1 MCLHV
6 DLLYNWANEDEV
18 FVTDVPNKTYTIP
31 TDEGDKIK
39 PDLTYQQFFNESK
52 GFITK
57 FYKKK
62 YNDLAMRDMYCIKD
76 NKFADFLDG
85 EVKEGDHLSIT
96 LMFNDL
102 KNNSCE

>member
-1 MCLHV
+1 
-6 DLLYNWANEDEV
+6 
-18 FVTDVPNKTYTIP
+18 
-31 TDEGDKIK
+31 
-39 PDLTYQQFFNESK
+39 
-52 GFITK
+52 
-57 FYKKK
+57 
-62 YNDLAMRDMYCIKD
+62 MRDMYCIKD